1 MNSKRRLRTRGCIVY
16 NLIESVLRLIG
27 CFVFTIVELVF
38 HYVSSLYFGVRGNWC
53 QRERVR
59 FWVRNHQIYI
69 FVHGFCL
76 DGKSTTT
83 GESSVFLCIL
93 IRHSILSGVG
103 DSWCRMVNGY
113 VNK

>member
-69 FVHGFCL
+69 YLFIGFVSTESRRLGGIISVFVH
-76 DGKSTTT
+76 S
-83 GESSVFLCIL
+83 
-93 IRHSILSGVG
+93 H
-103 DSWCRMVNGY
+103 
-113 VNK
+113 